1 MRGMPKDPFMVLSGG
16 NVKLRDLYPSLT
28 ELAAAE
34 SGDSEEIA
42 RKLENVGY
50 IYDSAKNQF
59 VIRL

>member
-1 MRGMPKDPFMVLSGG
+1 MAIPKDPFMLLSWA
-16 NVKLRDLYPSLT
+16 NMKLRDLYPSLT

-34 SGDSEEIA
+34 SGDAEEIA